1 MSIVE
6 VMNGWILPI
15 TSLTTALD
23 KYCPS
28 ASLTIMY
35 AKCSEGLMI
44 SNLYDS
50 MVFCNQIKSYHCSY
64 ATLEYTKKVLYWC
77 SNLFSFGGGWV
88 FMFFHGLW
96 SIWKYDNWSFNA
108 TRSWYA
114 WKPQFISSTRSLVC
128 LKARCMLA

>member
-1 MSIVE
+1 MGIVE
-6 VMNGWILPI
+6 VMNGWILRI

-50 MVFCNQIKSYHCSY
+50 MGFFNQIKSYRCSY
-64 ATLEYTKKVLYWC
+64 TTLEYTKSC
-77 SNLFSFGGGWV
+77 SILV
-88 FMFFHGLW
+88 F
-96 SIWKYDNWSFNA
+96 
-108 TRSWYA
+108 
-114 WKPQFISSTRSLVC
+114 QFIFVWWRVSAHVLPWTLAY
-128 LKARCMLA
+128 LKI